1 MADFEKRRVSL
12 VGVRGDMTTNQH
24 LLQLITTSMLVR
36 PLPPEVDGGPP
47 VYEGP
52 VFATW
57 ANVAHMYPGLL
68 DDLTCYGAL
77 AALLPGHS
85 GRHAF
90 VPPYAQGVLHVG
102 IDELTAE
109 CFVIA
114 LRNPER

>member
-24 LLQLITTSMLVR
+24 LLQLITTAMMVR
-36 PLPPEVDGGPP
+36 KLPPEVDGGPP

-85 GRHAF
+85 GRLEYIGQIDWIRPTDAPK
-90 VPPYAQGVLHVG
+90 VDDG
-102 IDELTAE
+102 IIDAE
-109 CFVIA
+109 YEVVKH
-114 LRNPER
+114 